1 MTDQDYE
8 ILSQF
13 LDGEL
18 PSAETQALRKRLLAE
33 PQLRQEFDRLRKLD
47 ENIKRAYAT
56 PGIEDV
62 PAHVTAMVETTPRR
76 QRSSVWGF
84 AVAASLVAATG
95 LILSNGWQ
103 QTAEQ
108 YPGTGSD
115 PQLAQLLETTPSH
128 AESWNTLP
136 DGRQARP
143 LLSFQDKSGSW
154 CREYL
159 LSQAGATW
167 RGVACRTTGDWHTHV
182 LALASEEALVV
193 GGGYRTAS
201 AVDSDQ
207 VASFIHKNAADI
219 ALSLSQEA
227 ELISRRWQ

>member
-18 PSAETQALRKRLLAE
+18 PPAEAQALRGRLLAE

-47 ENIKRAYAT
+47 EKVKRAYAL

-62 PAHVTAMVETTPRR
+62 PAHVTAMVEATPQR
-76 QRSSVWGF
+76 QRSTAWGL

-108 YPGTGSD
+108 YPGTGND
-115 PQLAQLLETTPSH
+115 PQLAQLLETTPSR
-128 AESWNTLP
+128 ADSWNALP
-136 DGRQARP
+136 DGRQVRP

-159 LSQAGATW
+159 LAHAGATW
-167 RGVACRTTGDWHTHV
+167 RGVACRSTGDWHTHV
-182 LALASEEALVV
+182 LASEESLVV

-201 AVDSDQ
+201 AADADQ
-207 VASFIHKNAADI
+207 VADFISENAADI

-227 ELISRRWQ
+227 EIISRGWQ

>member
-18 PSAETQALRKRLLAE
+18 PPAEAQALRARLLAE
-33 PQLRQEFDRLRKLD
+33 PQLRQAFDRMRKLD
-47 ENIKRAYAT
+47 ENVKSAHAIA
-56 PGIEDV
+56 GIDDV

-76 QRSSVWGF
+76 QRSPVWGL

-108 YPGTGSD
+108 YPGAGSD

-128 AESWNTLP
+128 AESWNTLL

-143 LLSFQDKSGSW
+143 LLSFLDKSGNW

-182 LALASEEALVV
+182 QTLTSEEPLAV

-201 AVDSDQ
+201 AADSDQ
-207 VASFIHKNAADI
+207 VASFIQENAADI

-227 ELISRRWQ
+227 ELISRHWQ